1 MSKMAKT
8 KTNRNVQTVSNT
20 GGFRISSK
28 PIVHTAA
35 NHQASNTDEVI
46 DIARSHGA
54 RILFAIA
61 RDARTLFA
69 SWNIDWRSLFNKFLP
84 VDRQIHLRV
93 YGTDGIEES
102 RVAVEP
108 LTAMHYVT
116 TSGAY
121 PSYRVEIGYYQP
133 ADVWHSVAISQEIAM
148 PPSGFAETSDTDLA
162 TIPFHVG
169 FQQLLNLFKP
179 TSETALAVAIS
190 RLEQRVLSNRRQLSL
205 EEKKILQRLGFSA
218 SRMAAQRRRVDQTQR
233 DKLSRRAGAL
243 FAVRSSSPA
252 SGFHTGWTSAGS

>member
-1 MSKMAKT
+1 MAKT

-20 GGFRISSK
+20 RGFRISSK
-28 PIVHTAA
+28 PIVHKAA

-46 DIARSHGA
+46 DIARNHGA

-133 ADVWHSVAISQEIAM
+133 ADVWNSVAMSNPVLM
-148 PPSGFAETSDTDLA
+148 LPSEMSESEHLDIA
-162 TIPFHVG
+162 TIPFHLS
-169 FQQLLNLFKP
+169 FQQLVDLFGVRDD
-179 TSETALAVAIS
+179 ALAAAIS
-190 RLEQRVLSNRRQLSL
+190 RFQTRAASEKLRS
-205 EEKKILQRLGFSA
+205 EERKILRHAGVALSELA
-218 SRMAAQRRRVDQTQR
+218 NAQRAFNQIDTERLKKRAEPILR
-233 DKLSRRAGAL
+233 SRATSPSRG
-243 FAVRSSSPA
+243 FRSD
-252 SGFHTGWTSAGS
+252 WISAGS